1 MTTASRFVASGLNG
15 SLGTY
20 TVVNTNSGGSGVNN
34 VITVNFANQ
43 ANADTRV
50 HLALSTSASTP
61 SAGEYIEFN
70 ALIAAYGVLERTG
83 IIVPPGYSLLASAN
97 LSTTN
102 VVAWGIT
109 ETV

>member
-1 MTTASRFVASGLNG
+1 MTTATRFVASALNG
-15 SLGTY
+15 SLSTY
-20 TVVNTNSGGSGVNN
+20 TVVTTNGSGSGVNS

-50 HLALSTSASTP
+50 NLSLSTSASSP
-61 SAGEYIEFN
+61 SAGEYVEYN

-97 LSTTN
+97 ASSTN

-109 ETV
+109 EAV